1 MEVHER
7 EVRTY
12 LTKDGIAPYDEWLD
26 AFQDAPTRGI
36 IRARLNRVRLGN
48 FGDCTSIGD
57 GVFEFRIDYGPGF
70 RVYFGQEGRNLVI
83 LLCGG
88 NKSSQRRDIEN
99 AKKYWA
105 DYRTRNDT
113 EK

>member
-12 LTKDGIAPYDEWLD
+12 LTLSGRAPYDEWLD
-26 AFQDAPTRGI
+26 RLQDARTRGI

-48 FGDCTSIGD
+48 FGDCSSVGD

-70 RVYFGQEGRNLVI
+70 RVYFGQEGSKLVI

-88 NKSSQRRDIEN
+88 DKNSQSRDIDR
-99 AKKYWA
+99 AKEYWA
-105 DYRTRNDT
+105 DYRIRSDA
-113 EK
+113 